1 MQMYT
6 SPDKKQKKKYCPRD
20 FRDLENDIDRKQHD
34 LDFAAFSM
42 QKTIDNCGK
51 MRSTHEKQHTTDPS
65 ASQLQGNTSV
75 EFTHFKVRTPV
86 RAPSE
91 VYSSAV

>member
-1 MQMYT
+1 VSHKTGQEEQTHLGLY
-6 SPDKKQKKKYCPRD
+6 SLVAC
-20 FRDLENDIDRKQHD
+20 
-34 LDFAAFSM
+34 
-42 QKTIDNCGK
+42 QKTIDDCGK
-51 MRSTHEKQHTTDPS
+51 MRSTHEKQCTTDPS

-86 RAPSE
+86 GAPSE